1 MDRLKAS
8 VRRALLSIAGV
19 VESPGVFTDE
29 DAFWMNGSQIACW
42 KLDGKLEVRLTKV
55 AIREQRERLKAD
67 PRISFHSKSS
77 DWIDITLASATDV
90 PFAADLA
97 RIAADAHRPA
107 NGTTPKPPPTGADLE
122 RRRRFH

>member
-8 VRRALLSIAGV
+8 VRRALLSIDGV
-19 VESPGVFTDE
+19 IESAGVFTDE

-42 KLDGKLEVRLTKV
+42 KLDGKLEVRLTKLC
-55 AIREQRERLKAD
+55 IREQRERLNAD
-67 PRISFHSKSS
+67 PRISFHGKSS
-77 DWIDITLASATDV
+77 EWIDITIASKTDV
-90 PFAADLA
+90 AFAKEMA
-97 RIAADAHRPA
+97 RIAAEAHRPA